1 VKSRGVVEPVHVWDL
16 AAEFVAEVIPEFA
29 RAYVRA
35 AVSQCPNLGER
46 DTGVWFSGRSGVSN
60 QYLDFRTSGL

>member
-29 RAYVRA
+29 RLDTRVPFPEVRTLA
-35 AVSQCPNLGER
+35 
-46 DTGVWFSGRSGVSN
+46 DGRSHV
-60 QYLDFRTSGL
+60 RRGLQAAAGI